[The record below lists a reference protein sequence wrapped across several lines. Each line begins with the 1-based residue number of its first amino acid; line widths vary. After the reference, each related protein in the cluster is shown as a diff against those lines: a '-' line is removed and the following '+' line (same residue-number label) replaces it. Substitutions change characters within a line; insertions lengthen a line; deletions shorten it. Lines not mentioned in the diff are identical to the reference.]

1 MSKFLEFLL
10 TTPKQT
16 VKINGKEYLTKEQ
29 YEYDWKKA
37 EKKRKKEWDRKL
49 KKWGP
54 RGGPNIN
61 PDDGI

>member
-37 EKKRKKEWDRKL
+37 EKKKRMGQEV